1 MKKILTAII
10 FFLLAS
16 NLQAQKK
23 TVCPF
28 FTGTFHLT
36 FAVNE
41 NFILNSDDGETF
53 FIPTATFFRFG
64 FGYQLGDKF
73 AISVNGGYDYHFPY
87 AINAFPTYFTG
98 RYNLWGDFEES
109 FFLEASR
116 GKMWR
121 PSFRYSDGDYYNVGI
136 GWLIESGSRW
146 RPEIKLMYHQKKIQ
160 GFEDSGKLESIS
172 LGVGFRFF

>member
-1 MKKILTAII
+1 MRKPLLL
-10 FFLLAS
+10 FLSLFLLQT
-16 NLQAQKK
+16 LQAQDKL
-23 TVCPF
+23 VRPF

-36 FAVNE
+36 FGVNE
-41 NFILNSDDGETF
+41 NFTLDPDDDETL

-64 FGYQLGDKF
+64 FGYQFGDKF
-73 AISVNGGYDYHFPY
+73 ALSANGGYDYHFPY

-121 PSFRYSDGDYYNVGI
+121 PSIRYSDGDYYNVGV
-136 GWLIESGSRW
+136 GWLLETGSRW
-146 RPEIKLMYHQKKIQ
+146 RPEIKLMYHQKKIR
-160 GFEDSGKLESIS
+160 GFEDSGRLESIS
-172 LGVGFRFF
+172 LGIGFRFW